1 MRREWILYSV
11 LLVLSLG
18 LAFQAS
24 RKDETVMAGEVPVV
38 AISEEALTSITYR
51 DSEHEVTAGRIASS
65 DRYLLNYK
73 VTIAPKSEKPKT
85 VGSDLDGENLDEMAG
100 DGHDHD
106 HDHDHDAGQDANPD
120 DDRVDPATS
129 PSAGELPADAA
140 TPGTPMEAAA
150 PAEVKVESHSF
161 VASQTFN
168 TFLTSLSP
176 LYATRVFEGV
186 SPEKLAEFGLNESPA
201 VLEFARRNAEPIRLL
216 VGEKTYGS
224 DARFVQVENDPKKRV
239 YVIDGGFVASLK
251 KAKARLFEKEMLS
264 KSMQE
269 FSGVVVQAQSKTR
282 KLRADKDASGLVKD
296 WLDEEGQGQS
306 GTVSYKNWL
315 EKLEKVTITD
325 YSAAGPETL
334 ENLVF
339 STTFQMADGKVEQLD
354 FYTKSLTANSAE
366 KSSYF
371 VFVHSLNAIGVIP
384 AARVATIEKDVGNIL
399 PQ

>member
-1 MRREWILYSV
+1 MRREWILYSI

-24 RKDETVMAGEVPVV
+24 RKDETVTAGEVPVV
-38 AISEEALTSITYR
+38 AISEEALTSVSYR
-51 DSEHEVTAGRIASS
+51 DSEHEVSAVRMADS
-65 DRYLLNYK
+65 DRYLLEYK
-73 VTIAPKSEKPKT
+73 ITILPKADKPKI
-85 VGSDLDGENLDEMAG
+85 DGANLDDIPG
-100 DGHDHD
+100 DAHDHD
-106 HDHDHDAGQDANPD
+106 HDHDQDANPD

-129 PSAGELPADAA
+129 PEA
-140 TPGTPMEAAA
+140 TPAVPAEGVAADVAA
-150 PAEVKVESHSF
+150 PAEVKVETHSF

-168 TFLTSLSP
+168 TFLTGLSP
-176 LYATRVFEGV
+176 LYASRVFEGV
-186 SPEKLAEFGLNESPA
+186 SQEKLAEFGLSESPA
-201 VLEFARRNAEPIRLL
+201 VLEFARRGAEPVRLL

-269 FSGVVVQAQSKTR
+269 YAGVIVQAQSKTR
-282 KLRADKDASGLVKD
+282 KLRADKDAAGLVKD

-306 GTVSYKNWL
+306 GTVNYKNWL

-334 ENLVF
+334 ENLIF
-339 STTFQMADGKVEQLD
+339 STAFQMADGKVEQLD
-354 FYTKSLTANSAE
+354 FYTKSLAGNSAE

-371 VFVHSLNAIGVIP
+371 VFVHSLNIVGVIP